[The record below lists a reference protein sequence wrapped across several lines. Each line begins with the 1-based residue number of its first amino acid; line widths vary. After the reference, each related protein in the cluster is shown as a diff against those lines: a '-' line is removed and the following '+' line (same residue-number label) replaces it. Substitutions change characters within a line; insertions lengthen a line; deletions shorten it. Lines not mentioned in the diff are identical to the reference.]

1 MVALDSASKLMI
13 CEGLQLQL
21 KMRDTWSGLDTCSK
35 HKDPS
40 SGDLAVQCHMLSCKS
55 VSQIFRISAGAK

>member
-1 MVALDSASKLMI
+1 MVALDSVSKLMI

-21 KMRDTWSGLDTCSK
+21 KVRDTWSGLDTWSK

-40 SGDLAVQCHMLSCKS
+40 SGDLAVQCHMFLQISKS
-55 VSQIFRISAGAK
+55 NISDFG